1 MNGKGVAFGFLAA
14 LGCART
20 TLPPPH
26 PVRVAPAVA
35 ISPDP
40 SSQAVAKA
48 PRVPGVRER
57 GAWSSAPL
65 IDFDDLAPVGPRGDA
80 PSAKLAAAAG
90 HPVRMI
96 GFMARMEIPPAGGG
110 FYLTRRQV
118 DCDEAGGGSADLP
131 PDAVRV
137 VGPVAAA
144 TASSGSPAAAA
155 PAAPAAPPVA
165 YVHVPGRIEVEG
177 TLDLGARE
185 EPDGTVSRV
194 RIVLG
199 ERGGS

>member
-14 LGCART
+14 LGCARA
-20 TLPPPH
+20 TLPPLH
-26 PVRVAPAVA
+26 PLRAAPTVASA
-35 ISPDP
+35 SDP
-40 SSQAVAKA
+40 SSHAGAKA
-48 PRVPGVRER
+48 PRAPGIRER

-144 TASSGSPAAAA
+144 AASSGSPA
-155 PAAPAAPPVA
+155 PAAPPAAADQVHA
-165 YVHVPGRIEVEG
+165 YVPGRIEVEG

>member
-1 MNGKGVAFGFLAA
+1 MNGRGVAFVFLAA
-14 LGCART
+14 LGCAPA
-20 TLPPPH
+20 TLPPRH
-26 PVRVAPAVA
+26 PVRVAPLAA
-35 ISPDP
+35 ATSPDLP
-40 SSQAVAKA
+40 SQAVAKA
-48 PRVPGVRER
+48 SPAPGVRE
-57 GAWSSAPL
+57 SAPL
-65 IDFDDLAPVGPRGDA
+65 IDFDDLVPVGPRGDV
-80 PSAKLAAAAG
+80 PSAKLAAAEG
-90 HPVRMI
+90 KPVRMI
-96 GFMARMEIPPAGGG
+96 GFMARMEIPPAAGG

-137 VGPVAAA
+137 VGPVAPPAA
-144 TASSGSPAAAA
+144 SNGSPAPTAGQVQAHA
-155 PAAPAAPPVA
+155 HA
-165 YVHVPGRIEVEG
+165 YVPGRIEVVG